1 MEAFSKKTDI
11 FSSILKIWVTSGQF
25 NSIFSFDKGKFNGFL
40 DNKILF
46 NKEYWQQNNYSSLE
60 IFTGS
65 DYCCLLCV
73 FTLEGRGLTVVT
85 GAHFRGGRLFKLL
98 LQCTA
103 HTDTETGTKQTSYS
117 EQSMTKLQRIG

>member
-46 NKEYWQQNNYSSLE
+46 KKEYWQQNNYSSLE
-60 IFTGS
+60 IFTVVINAAFFV
-65 DYCCLLCV
+65 YLHQ
-73 FTLEGRGLTVVT
+73 RGE
-85 GAHFRGGRLFKLL
+85 
-98 LQCTA
+98 
-103 HTDTETGTKQTSYS
+103 D
-117 EQSMTKLQRIG
+117 